1 MSMAK
6 LNSDRKDRKYSA
18 GEMIEMIPSEVY
30 NIIITIIMTIFYCL
44 PEWLPCIKWALG
56 SPILKAGSLG
66 HICSKEFFKY
76 YDLFTNIQLI
86 MIGHR

>member
-6 LNSDRKDRKYSA
+6 LNSARKDSRYSA
-18 GEMIEMIPSEVY
+18 GKMIEMIPSEVY
-30 NIIITIIMTIFYCL
+30 RIIITITMTIFYCF

-56 SPILKAGSLG
+56 TPILKAGSLG
-66 HICSKEFFKY
+66 HIFSKEFVKY

-86 MIGHR
+86 MIGHK